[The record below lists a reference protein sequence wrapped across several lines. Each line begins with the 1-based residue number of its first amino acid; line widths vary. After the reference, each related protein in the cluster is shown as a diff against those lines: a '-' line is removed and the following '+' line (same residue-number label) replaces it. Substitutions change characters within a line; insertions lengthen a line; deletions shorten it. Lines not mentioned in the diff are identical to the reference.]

1 MNSLYKVI
9 ITYELV
15 FLLFWNILYLSNSD
29 IENWFTEK
37 FLTAIF
43 VFLSTMALGATLV
56 YIIFISLKITGISK
70 ILKNIKDPRKN

>member
-9 ITYELV
+9 ITYELI

-43 VFLSTMALGATLV
+43 VFLSTMALGATLM
-56 YIIFISLKITGISK
+56 YIIFVSLNITGISK
-70 ILKNIKDPRKN
+70 ILKSIKDPRKN

>member
-37 FLTAIF
+37 FLTAVF

-56 YIIFISLKITGISK
+56 YIIFVSLKITGISK

>member
-9 ITYELV
+9 ITYELI
-15 FLLFWNILYLSNSD
+15 FLLFWNFLYLSNSD

-43 VFLSTMALGATLV
+43 VFLSTMALGTTLV

-70 ILKNIKDPRKN
+70 LLKSIKDPRIN

>member
-29 IENWFTEK
+29 IENCLTEK
-37 FLTAIF
+37 FLTSIF
-43 VFLSTMALGATLV
+43 VFLSTMALGATLM
-56 YIIFISLKITGISK
+56 YIIFVSLRLTGISK
-70 ILKNIKDPRKN
+70 ILKGIKDPRKN

>member
-1 MNSLYKVI
+1 MFRIIIIYEVI
-9 ITYELV
+9 FI
-15 FLLFWNILYLSNSD
+15 LFWNLLYWSNSG

-56 YIIFISLKITGISK
+56 YIIYISAKLSGFVSRLKK
-70 ILKNIKDPRKN
+70 IKDPRVG